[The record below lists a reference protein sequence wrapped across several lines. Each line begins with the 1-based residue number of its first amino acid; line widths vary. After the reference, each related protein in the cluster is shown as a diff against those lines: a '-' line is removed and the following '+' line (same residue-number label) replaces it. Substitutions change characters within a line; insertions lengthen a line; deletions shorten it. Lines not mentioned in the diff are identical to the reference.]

1 MNLTDPIADMLT
13 RIRNAQTAR
22 HETTRI
28 PGSKIKLELA
38 KLLSEE
44 GYIGEVGWVD
54 EGPQGWI
61 MVTLKYAKDG
71 DPVIRGIR
79 RESTPGQRVYVK
91 MDDIPVVL
99 NGLGVS
105 ILSTSK
111 GLLTGGAA
119 KEVSTGGELLA
130 TVW

>member
-61 MVTLKYAKDG
+61 TVALKYATDG

-119 KEVSTGGELLA
+119 KEASTGGELLA